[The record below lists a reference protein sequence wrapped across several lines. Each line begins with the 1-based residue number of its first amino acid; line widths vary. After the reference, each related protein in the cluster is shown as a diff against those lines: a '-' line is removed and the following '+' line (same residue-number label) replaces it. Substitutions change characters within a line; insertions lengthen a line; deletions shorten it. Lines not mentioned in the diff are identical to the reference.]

1 MSKYLFVTIP
11 RSEFRELNL
20 SIGSTYPSNLT
31 TETICHQPIYD
42 SDSVII
48 VLEDFQTQLKI
59 VDTIFENDYSD
70 WEKLLE
76 YDSDRQFNAIYI
88 FAWRHLSPEVY
99 YKIRDEYIK
108 HNRWKSTYRCLITNA
123 FYRFPETIRKQI
135 VRDNLT
141 KVKDET
147 LILNILNT
155 RYPSNIQQKESQKLI
170 KYLVNNCND
179 INKLI
184 KLYKIC
190 IPHEYNLKQ
199 FHPVCYLSQKM
210 YWKLVNK
217 IIKLDST
224 KRRSLTLLNFKTVP
238 EYQKLFKKIEKQI
251 IKHGSLQAQLNF
263 VLNYNTK
270 YVNQIK
276 NNILEKDSIGKYI
289 LRLYDKLPQIFT
301 TEDILRIIDSKKLSE
316 KIVKELKN
324 LLELKYVNYD

>member
-1 MSKYLFVTIP
+1 MP

-20 SIGSTYPSNLT
+20 SIGSTYQPNLT
-31 TETICHQPIYD
+31 TEFTCDQPLYD
-42 SDSVII
+42 SNNVII
-48 VLEDFQTQLKI
+48 VLKDFQNQLKI

-70 WEKLLE
+70 WEKLLK
-76 YDSDRQFNAIYI
+76 YDKDCQFNAIYF
-88 FAWRHLSPEVY
+88 FAWHHLSPKIY

-108 HNRWKSTYRCLITNA
+108 HNRWKSTYRCLVTNA

-135 VRDNLT
+135 VRDILT
-141 KVKDET
+141 KIKDET

-155 RYPSNIQQKESQKLI
+155 RYPSNVQQKESQRLI

-190 IPHEYNLKQ
+190 IPHEYCLKQ

-217 IIKLDST
+217 IIKLDTT
-224 KRRSLTLLNFKTVP
+224 KRHVLTLLNYKTVP

-263 VLNYNTK
+263 VLNHNTK

-276 NNILEKDSIGKYI
+276 NNFLEKDSVGKYI
-289 LRLYDKLPQIFT
+289 LRLYNELPQIFT
-301 TEDILRIIDSKKLSE
+301 LEDISRIIDSKKLSE
-316 KIVKELKN
+316 KIVKKMKI
-324 LLELKYVNYD
+324 LLELKYVDYN